1 MGKATRGFSRRVRV
15 SPFLSHPAGT
25 VGPMGDADKL
35 LSDLNDRQREAVTG
49 LTNPL
54 AILAGAG
61 SGKTR
66 VLTRRIAWLAREGV
80 IEPRHVLA
88 LTFTR
93 KAAGE
98 LSDRLGSLGVRRAVT
113 SGTFHGLALAQLRR
127 RWRDRGESV
136 PALLER
142 KSRILAPLLGGGP
155 SVGAE
160 AAEVAGEIE
169 WAKARLIV
177 PESYEA
183 AATAAGRAT
192 PRPAGEIAS
201 LYDRYETEKSRRGV
215 VDFDDLL
222 WRLADALEDDAE
234 FAAVIR
240 WRHRHLFVDEFQDVN
255 PAQFR
260 LIRLWLGD
268 RRDLC
273 VVGDDD
279 QAVYGFTGA
288 DAGYL
293 VHFARHFPGAGVVR
307 LEENYRSTP
316 QVLAA
321 AHAVLPGGSRQKKP
335 LRPTL
340 PDGPVPTVA
349 ADVSDREEAES
360 VARSLQAAHQPGAPW
375 AGRAV
380 LYRTNA
386 QSAPLEAA
394 LRAAGVPYRVRGAAR
409 FLDRPAVAAALE
421 ELRRAAGAA
430 PGLPLNAHLAGL
442 LEWAEEAGGGDQA
455 TRDRR
460 EHVDALVRLGHD
472 YIAATAFSGDTP
484 APPGDDG
491 TASGFV
497 AYLVTVLAEEDPT
510 RTDAVELLTFHK
522 AKGLEWPTVFVTG
535 LERGLVPI
543 AYAETPAAL
552 AEERRL
558 LYVALTRAER
568 GLHLSW
574 AKRRTL
580 GGREMTRQASPYLT
594 SIEAAL
600 AAFGPDGD
608 GDWQAAVAAERA
620 RLAKARAAAGRD
632 RAMVGASADPQV
644 LAVLVEWRRTLA
656 RASGVPAQ
664 VIFHDTTLAAV
675 AEAKPTDRAS
685 LMTLPGL
692 GPIKVERYG
701 DELLALVAG
710 ASA

>member
-1 MGKATRGFSRRVRV
+1 MVQ
-15 SPFLSHPAGT
+15 
-25 VGPMGDADKL
+25 GDPDRL
-35 LSDLNDRQREAVTG
+35 LSDLNDRQREAVTT
-49 LTNPL
+49 LASPL

-66 VLTRRIAWLAREGV
+66 VLTRRIAWLAAQGAV
-80 IEPRHVLA
+80 DARHVLA
-88 LTFTR
+88 VTFTR

-98 LSDRLGSLGVRRAVT
+98 LSDRLAALGIRRDVT

-127 RWRDRGESV
+127 RWRDRGEAV

-155 SVGAE
+155 SVGAA

-169 WAKARLIV
+169 WAKARLVV
-177 PESYEA
+177 PAAYEGA
-183 AATAAGRAT
+183 VAAAGRPT

-201 LYDRYETEKSRRGV
+201 LYERYETEKGRRGV

-222 WRLADALEDDAE
+222 WRLADALEGDAE

-260 LIRLWLGD
+260 LIRLWLGE

-293 VHFARHFPGAGVVR
+293 VHFARHFSGAGVVR

-316 QVLAA
+316 QVLAV
-321 AHAVLPGGSRQKKP
+321 AHSVLPGGVRRKKP

-340 PDGPVPTVA
+340 PDGPLPTVTA
-349 ADVSDREEAES
+349 HASDRDEAAA
-360 VARSLQAAHQPGAPW
+360 VARALQAAHLPGEPW
-375 AGRAV
+375 SGAAV

-394 LRAAGVPYRVRGAAR
+394 LRAAGVPFRVRGAAR

-421 ELRRAAGAA
+421 ELRRAAAAA
-430 PGLPLNAHLAGL
+430 PGLPLVAHLAGL
-442 LEWAEEAGGGDQA
+442 LEWAEEEGGTEES

-472 YIAATAFSGDTP
+472 YLAADTAYAGDTP
-484 APPGDDG
+484 G
-491 TASGFV
+491 TAATGSAAGFV
-497 AYLVTVLAEEDPT
+497 AYLVTVLADEEPT
-510 RTDAVELLTFHK
+510 GADAVELLTFHK

-568 GLHLSW
+568 QLHLSW
-574 AKRRTL
+574 AQRRTL
-580 GGREMTRQASPYLT
+580 GGREMSRQASPYLA
-594 SIEAAL
+594 SVEAAL

-620 RLAKARAAAGRD
+620 RLARARAAAGRD
-632 RAMVGASADPQV
+632 RAMVGAAADPRV
-644 LAVLVEWRRTLA
+644 LAELVAWRKTLA

-664 VIFHDTTLAAV
+664 VIFHDATLAAV
-675 AEAKPTDRAS
+675 AEARPTDRDA
-685 LMTLPGL
+685 LMAVPGL

-701 DELLALVAG
+701 EELLALVARS
-710 ASA
+710 SA

>member
-1 MGKATRGFSRRVRV
+1 MGA
-15 SPFLSHPAGT
+15 
-25 VGPMGDADKL
+25 ADKL
-35 LSDLNDRQREAVTG
+35 LADLNDRQREAVTT
-49 LTNPL
+49 LTSPL

-66 VLTRRIAWLAREGV
+66 VLTRRIAWLAAEGHAD
-80 IEPRHVLA
+80 PRHVLA
-88 LTFTR
+88 VTFTR

-98 LSDRLGSLGVRRAVT
+98 LSDRLEGLGVRRVVT
-113 SGTFHGLALAQLRR
+113 SGTFHGLALGQLRR
-127 RWRDRGESV
+127 RWRDRGEAI

-142 KSRILAPLLGGGP
+142 KVKILAPLLGAGP
-155 SVGAE
+155 AVGAE

-169 WAKARLIV
+169 WAKARLV
-177 PESYEA
+177 APDGYEA
-183 AATAAGRAT
+183 AVTAAGRAT
-192 PRPAGEIAS
+192 PRPAVEIAS
-201 LYDRYETEKSRRGV
+201 LYQRYETEKSRRGV

-222 WRLADALEDDAE
+222 WRLADALESDAE
-234 FAAVIR
+234 FAAVVR

-293 VHFARHFPGAGVVR
+293 VHFAGHFPGAGIVR

-321 AHAVLPGGSRQKKP
+321 AHSVLPGGRRKKP
-335 LRPTL
+335 IRPTL
-340 PDGPVPTVA
+340 ADGPLPTVSA
-349 ADVSDREEAES
+349 FPSDRDEAAA
-360 VARSLQAAHQPGAPW
+360 VARALQAGHQPGASW

-394 LRAAGVPYRVRGAAR
+394 LRAAGVPFRVRGAAR

-421 ELRRAAGAA
+421 ELRRAAAAA
-430 PGLPLNAHLAGL
+430 PGLPLKAHLAGL
-442 LEWAEEAGGGDQA
+442 LEWAEEAGGGEQA
-455 TRDRR
+455 TRERR

-472 YIAATAFSGDTP
+472 YLGADEDGSAA
-484 APPGDDG
+484 
-491 TASGFV
+491 GFV
-497 AYLVTVLAEEDPT
+497 TYLVTVLAEEDPT
-510 RTDAVELLTFHK
+510 GADAVELLTFHK
-522 AKGLEWPTVFVTG
+522 AKGLEWPVVFVTG

-558 LYVALTRAER
+558 LYVALTRSEHE
-568 GLHLSW
+568 LHLSW
-574 AKRRTL
+574 AQRRTL

-600 AAFGPDGD
+600 AAFGPGGD

-632 RAMVGASADPQV
+632 RAMVGAAADPRV
-644 LAVLVEWRRTLA
+644 LAELVAWRTTLA

-664 VIFHDTTLAAV
+664 VIFHDATLAAV
-675 AEAKPTDRAS
+675 AEARPTDRAG
-685 LMTLPGL
+685 LMALPGL
-692 GPIKVERYG
+692 GPLKVERYG
-701 DELLALVAG
+701 DELLALVAR

>member
-1 MGKATRGFSRRVRV
+1 
-15 SPFLSHPAGT
+15 
-25 VGPMGDADKL
+25 MGDADKL
-35 LSDLNDRQREAVTG
+35 LADLNDRQREAVT
-49 LTNPL
+49 TAASPL

-66 VLTRRIAWLAREGV
+66 VLTRRIAWQAAEGA
-80 IEPRHVLA
+80 IDPRHVLA
-88 LTFTR
+88 VTFTR

-98 LSDRLGSLGVRRAVT
+98 LSDRLGALGVRRVVT

-127 RWRDRGESV
+127 RWRDRGEPV

-142 KSRILAPLLGGGP
+142 KARILAPLLGGGP

-169 WAKARLIV
+169 WAKARLV
-177 PESYEA
+177 APQGYEA
-183 AATAAGRAT
+183 AVTAAGRAT

-215 VDFDDLL
+215 IDFDDLL
-222 WRLADALEDDAE
+222 WQLADALEQDAE
-234 FAAVIR
+234 FAAVLR

-293 VHFARHFPGAGVVR
+293 VHFARHFPGSGMVH

-321 AHAVLPGGSRQKKP
+321 AHAVLPGGVRRKKP

-340 PDGPVPTVA
+340 GDGPLPTVSA
-349 ADVSDREEAES
+349 YASDRDEAAA
-360 VARSLQAAHQPGAPW
+360 VARALQAAHQPGAPW
-375 AGRAV
+375 AGTAV

-394 LRAAGVPYRVRGAAR
+394 LRGAGVPYRVRGAAR

-421 ELRRAAGAA
+421 ELRRAATAA

-442 LEWAEEAGGGDQA
+442 LEWAEEAGGGEAA

-460 EHVDALVRLGHD
+460 DHVDALVRLGHD
-472 YIAATAFSGDTP
+472 YLAVDAASWGHPRAPGRRHRRRLRRLPGHGAGRGCCTGDTP
-484 APPGDDG
+484 EPGYG
-491 TASGFV
+491 A
-497 AYLVTVLAEEDPT
+497 
-510 RTDAVELLTFHK
+510 DAVELLTFHK
-522 AKGLEWPTVFVTG
+522 AKGLEWPVVFVTG

-543 AYAETPAAL
+543 AYAETPASL

-568 GLHLSW
+568 ELHLSW
-574 AKRRTL
+574 AQRRTL
-580 GGREMTRQASPYLT
+580 GGREMSRQASPYLT

-620 RLAKARAAAGRD
+620 RLAKARVASGRD
-632 RAMVGASADPQV
+632 RAMVGASADPRV
-644 LAVLVEWRRTLA
+644 LAELVAWRKTLA

-664 VIFHDTTLAAV
+664 VIFHDATLAAV
-675 AEAKPTDRAS
+675 AEARPTDRAE
-685 LMTLPGL
+685 LMAVPGL
-692 GPIKVERYG
+692 GPLKVERYG
-701 DELLALVAG
+701 DELLALVAHT
-710 ASA
+710 SA

>member
-1 MGKATRGFSRRVRV
+1 
-15 SPFLSHPAGT
+15 
-25 VGPMGDADKL
+25 MGDADKL
-35 LSDLNDRQREAVTG
+35 LSDLNDRQREAVT
-49 LTNPL
+49 TVANPL

-66 VLTRRIAWLAREGV
+66 VLTRRIAWLAAEGV
-80 IEPRHVLA
+80 VDPRHVLA
-88 LTFTR
+88 VTFTR

-98 LSDRLGSLGVRRAVT
+98 LSDRLERLGVRRVVT

-127 RWRDRGESV
+127 RWRDRGEAV

-169 WAKARLIV
+169 WAKARLVV
-177 PESYEA
+177 PEGYEA
-183 AATAAGRAT
+183 AVTGAGRTT
-192 PRPAGEIAS
+192 PRLAGEIAS
-201 LYDRYETEKSRRGV
+201 LYDRYETEKARRGV

-222 WRLADALEDDAE
+222 WRLADALESDAE

-240 WRHRHLFVDEFQDVN
+240 WRHRHFFVDEFQDVN

-321 AHAVLPGGSRQKKP
+321 GHAVLPGGARRKKP

-349 ADVSDREEAES
+349 AYASDRGEAES
-360 VARSLQAAHQPGAPW
+360 VARALQAGHQPGTPW
-375 AGRAV
+375 AGTAV

-394 LRAAGVPYRVRGAAR
+394 LRAARIPYRVRGAAR
-409 FLDRPAVAAALE
+409 FLDRPAVATALD
-421 ELRRAAGAA
+421 ELRRSAAAA
-430 PGLPLNAHLAGL
+430 PGLPLTAQLAGL
-442 LEWAEEAGGGDQA
+442 LEWAEEAGGGEEA

-460 EHVDALVRLGHD
+460 EHVDALVRLGHEYLAAED
-472 YIAATAFSGDTP
+472 TAFPGDTPEPPRHAATA
-484 APPGDDG
+484 A
-491 TASGFV
+491 GFIT
-497 AYLVTVLAEEDPT
+497 YLLTVLAEEDPT
-510 RTDAVELLTFHK
+510 GADAVELLTFHK
-522 AKGLEWPTVFVTG
+522 AKGLEWPAVFVTG

-558 LYVALTRAER
+558 LYVALTRAEQE
-568 GLHLSW
+568 LHLSW
-574 AKRRTL
+574 AQRRTL
-580 GGREMTRQASPYLT
+580 GGREMTRQASPYLA

-608 GDWQAAVAAERA
+608 GDWQGAVAAERA
-620 RLAKARAAAGRD
+620 RLAKARAAACRD
-632 RAMVGASADPQV
+632 RAMVGASADPRV
-644 LAVLVEWRRTLA
+644 LAELVAWRKTLA

-664 VIFHDTTLAAV
+664 VIFHDATLAAV
-675 AEAKPTDRAS
+675 AEARPADRDA
-685 LMTLPGL
+685 LLAVPGL
-692 GPIKVERYG
+692 GPIKIERYG
-701 DELLALVAG
+701 DELLALVARS
-710 ASA
+710 SA

>member
-1 MGKATRGFSRRVRV
+1 MAR
-15 SPFLSHPAGT
+15 
-25 VGPMGDADKL
+25 ADVDTL
-35 LSDLNDRQREAVTG
+35 LSDLNDRQREAVTT
-49 LTNPL
+49 LASPL

-61 SGKTR
+61 TGKTR
-66 VLTRRIAWLAREGV
+66 VLTRRIAWLAADGS
-80 IEPRHVLA
+80 IDPRHVIA
-88 LTFTR
+88 VTFTR

-98 LSDRLGSLGVRRAVT
+98 LADRLEGLGVRRAVT

-142 KSRILAPLLGGGP
+142 KSKILAPLLGGGP

-169 WAKARLIV
+169 WAKARLV
-177 PESYEA
+177 EPEGYEA
-183 AATAAGRAT
+183 AVTAAGRAT
-192 PRPAGEIAS
+192 PRPAAEIAS

-215 VDFDDLL
+215 IDFDDLL
-222 WRLADALEDDAE
+222 WRLADTLETDTE
-234 FAAVIR
+234 FAAVLR

-293 VHFARHFPGAGVVR
+293 VHFVRHFPGAGIVR

-321 AHAVLPGGSRQKKP
+321 AHAVLPGGARRKKP
-335 LRPTL
+335 LRSTLADGPLPTL
-340 PDGPVPTVA
+340 SA
-349 ADVSDREEAES
+349 CASDREEAAA
-360 VARSLQAAHQPGAPW
+360 VARGLQSTHQPGAPW
-375 AGRAV
+375 SGAAV

-394 LRAAGVPYRVRGAAR
+394 LRAAGIPFRVRGAAR

-421 ELRRAAGAA
+421 ELRRAAAAA
-430 PGLPLNAHLAGL
+430 PGLPLKAQLANL
-442 LEWAEEAGGGDQA
+442 LEWAEEAGGGEEA
-455 TRDRR
+455 KRDRR

-472 YIAATAFSGDTP
+472 YLTSEDDAAGGTAAGFVTYLLTALADDAVRSGDTP
-484 APPGDDG
+484 EPPGT
-491 TASGFV
+491 TA
-497 AYLVTVLAEEDPT
+497 
-510 RTDAVELLTFHK
+510 DAVDLLTFHK
-522 AKGLEWPTVFVTG
+522 AKGLEWPVVFVTG

-558 LYVALTRAER
+558 LYVALTRAGRE
-568 GLHLSW
+568 LHLSW
-574 AKRRTL
+574 AQRRTL
-580 GGREMTRQASPYLT
+580 GGREMARQASPYLT

-620 RLAKARAAAGRD
+620 RLARARAAAGRD
-632 RAMVGASADPQV
+632 RAMVGASADPRV
-644 LAVLVEWRRTLA
+644 LAELVAWRKTLA

-664 VIFHDTTLAAV
+664 VIFHDATLAAV
-675 AEAKPTDRAS
+675 AEARPTDRAA
-685 LMTLPGL
+685 LMAVPGL
-692 GPIKVERYG
+692 GPLKVERYG
-701 DELLALVAG
+701 DELLALVAR

>member
-1 MGKATRGFSRRVRV
+1 MAKATRGFLACGGIHVTVTPRRYRR
-15 SPFLSHPAGT
+15 
-25 VGPMGDADKL
+25 PMGDADRL
-35 LSDLNDRQREAVTG
+35 LSDLNERQREAVTAV
-49 LTNPL
+49 TTPL

-66 VLTRRIAWLAREGV
+66 VLTRRIAWLAAEGS

-88 LTFTR
+88 VTFTR

-98 LSDRLGSLGVRRAVT
+98 LSDRLGSLGVRRAAT

-127 RWRDRGESV
+127 RWLDRGESV

-142 KSRILAPLLGGGP
+142 KARILAPLLGGGP

-169 WAKARLIV
+169 WAKARLV
-177 PESYEA
+177 APSDYEEA
-183 AATAAGRAT
+183 VTAAGRAT

-201 LYDRYETEKSRRGV
+201 LYGQYETEKTRRGV

-222 WRLADALEDDAE
+222 WRLADALESDAE

-268 RRDLC
+268 RRDLV

-321 AHAVLPGGSRQKKP
+321 AHAVLPGGSRRKKP

-340 PDGPVPTVA
+340 PDGPLPTVA
-349 ADVSDREEAES
+349 AYASDRDEAES
-360 VARSLQAAHQPGAPW
+360 VARALQAAHQPGAPW
-375 AGRAV
+375 AGTAV

-394 LRAAGVPYRVRGAAR
+394 LRSAGVPYRVRGAAR
-409 FLDRPAVAAALE
+409 FLDRPAVAAALDE
-421 ELRRAAGAA
+421 IRRAAGAA
-430 PGLPLNAHLAGL
+430 PGLPLTAHLAGL

-455 TRDRR
+455 GEVHLPPSGHAARDRR

-472 YIAATAFSGDTP
+472 YIAAEEG
-484 APPGDDG
+484 DG

-497 AYLVTVLAEEDPT
+497 AYLVTALAEEDPT

-522 AKGLEWPTVFVTG
+522 AKGLEWPAVFVTG

-558 LYVALTRAER
+558 LYVALTRAEQK
-568 GLHLSW
+568 LHLSW
-574 AKRRTL
+574 AQRRTL
-580 GGREMTRQASPYLT
+580 GGREMSRQASPYLV
-594 SIEAAL
+594 SIEAAR

-620 RLAKARAAAGRD
+620 RLARARAAAGRD
-632 RAMVGASADPQV
+632 RAMVGAAADPRV
-644 LAVLVEWRRTLA
+644 LAELVAWRKTLA

-675 AEAKPTDRAS
+675 AEARPTDRAA
-685 LMTLPGL
+685 LMALPGL

-701 DELLALVAG
+701 DELLALVARS
-710 ASA
+710 SA

>member
-1 MGKATRGFSRRVRV
+1 MAPGA
-15 SPFLSHPAGT
+15 
-25 VGPMGDADKL
+25 ADQL
-35 LSDLNDRQREAVTG
+35 LADLNERQREAVT
-49 LTNPL
+49 TPAAPL

-66 VLTRRIAWLAREGV
+66 VLTRRIAWQAAQGA
-80 IEPRHVLA
+80 IDPRHVMA
-88 LTFTR
+88 VTFTR

-98 LSDRLGSLGVRRAVT
+98 LSDRLGALGVRRAVT

-127 RWRDRGESV
+127 RWRDRGEAV

-169 WAKARLIV
+169 WAKARLIA
-177 PESYEA
+177 PCGYEA
-183 AATAAGRAT
+183 AVAAAGRAT

-201 LYDRYETEKSRRGV
+201 LYDRYEVEKARRGV

-222 WRLADALEDDAE
+222 WRLADTLDSDTE

-240 WRHRHLFVDEFQDVN
+240 WRYRHLFVDEFQDVN

-260 LIRLWLGD
+260 LIRLWLGE

-293 VHFARHFPGAGVVR
+293 VHFARHFPGAAVVR

-316 QVLAA
+316 QILAV
-321 AHAVLPGGSRQKKP
+321 AHAVLPGGPRRKKP

-340 PDGPVPTVA
+340 ADGPLPTITA
-349 ADVSDREEAES
+349 HPSDRDEAAA
-360 VARSLQAAHQPGAPW
+360 VARALQAAHLPGLPW
-375 AGRAV
+375 AGVAV

-394 LRAAGVPYRVRGAAR
+394 LRSAGVPYRVRGAAR
-409 FLDRPAVAAALE
+409 FLDRPAVVAALD
-421 ELRRAAGAA
+421 ELRRAAAAA
-430 PGLPLNAHLAGL
+430 PGLPLVAHLAGL
-442 LEWAEEAGGGDQA
+442 LEWAEELGGTDGARQ
-455 TRDRR
+455 DRR
-460 EHVDALVRLGHD
+460 EHVDALVRLGHE
-472 YIAATAFSGDTP
+472 YLAATD
-484 APPGDDG
+484 DDG
-491 TASGFV
+491 PAASQAAGSTAGFL
-497 AYLVTVLAEEDPT
+497 AYLVTVLAGEADATGGGSGPPGAAA
-510 RTDAVELLTFHK
+510 DAVELLTFHR
-522 AKGLEWPTVFVTG
+522 AKGLEWPVVYVTG

-568 GLHLSW
+568 ELHLSW
-574 AKRRTL
+574 AERRTL
-580 GGREMTRQASPYLT
+580 GGREMSRQASPYLA
-594 SIEAAL
+594 SIEAVL
-600 AAFGPDGD
+600 AAFAPGGN
-608 GDWQAAVAAERA
+608 GDWQAAIAAERA
-620 RLAKARAAAGRD
+620 RLASVRASAGRH
-632 RAMVGASADPQV
+632 RPMVGASADPRV
-644 LAVLVEWRRTLA
+644 LAELVAWRKMLA

-664 VIFHDTTLAAV
+664 VIFHDATLAAV
-675 AEAKPTDRAS
+675 AEARPAS
-685 LMTLPGL
+685 RDALMALPGL
-692 GPIKVERYG
+692 GPLKVERYG
-701 DELLALVAG
+701 DELLALVARV
-710 ASA
+710 SA

>member
-1 MGKATRGFSRRVRV
+1 
-15 SPFLSHPAGT
+15 
-25 VGPMGDADKL
+25 MGDADKL
-35 LSDLNDRQREAVTG
+35 LSDLNDRQREAVTT
-49 LTNPL
+49 LTTPL
-54 AILAGAG
+54 SILAGAG

-66 VLTRRIAWLAREGV
+66 VLTRRIAWLARQGV

-88 LTFTR
+88 VTFTR

-98 LSDRLGSLGVRRAVT
+98 LSDRLERLGVRRAVT

-127 RWRDRGESV
+127 RWRDRGETV

-142 KSRILAPLLGGGP
+142 KSKILAPLLGGGS

-169 WAKARLIV
+169 WAKARLV
-177 PESYEA
+177 APCGYEA
-183 AATAAGRAT
+183 AVTAAGRAT

-222 WRLADALEDDAE
+222 WRLADALESDAE

-240 WRHRHLFVDEFQDVN
+240 WRHRHFFVDEFQDVN

-321 AHAVLPGGSRQKKP
+321 AHAVLPGGSRRKKP

-340 PDGPVPTVA
+340 ADGPLPTVA
-349 ADVSDREEAES
+349 AYASDRDEAES
-360 VARSLQAAHQPGAPW
+360 VARAIQAAHQPGAPW
-375 AGRAV
+375 AGTTV

-394 LRAAGVPYRVRGAAR
+394 LRAARIPYRVRGAAR
-409 FLDRPAVAAALE
+409 FLDRPAVAAALN
-421 ELRRAAGAA
+421 ELRRAAAAA
-430 PGLPLNAHLAGL
+430 PGLPLKAHLAGL
-442 LEWAEEAGGGDQA
+442 LEWAEEAGGGEEA

-460 EHVDALVRLGHD
+460 EHVDALVRLGHEYVTVD
-472 YIAATAFSGDTP
+472 DGEATA
-484 APPGDDG
+484 A
-491 TASGFV
+491 GFIT
-497 AYLVTVLAEEDPT
+497 YLLTVLAEEDPT
-510 RTDAVELLTFHK
+510 GADAVDLLTFHK

-568 GLHLSW
+568 ELHLSW
-574 AKRRTL
+574 AQRRTL
-580 GGREMTRQASPYLT
+580 GGREMTRQASAYLT

-620 RLAKARAAAGRD
+620 RLAKARAAAGRG
-632 RAMVGASADPQV
+632 RAMVGASADPRV
-644 LAVLVEWRRTLA
+644 LAELVAWRKTLA

-664 VIFHDTTLAAV
+664 VIFHDATLAAV
-675 AEAKPTDRAS
+675 AEAKPTDRAA
-685 LMTLPGL
+685 LMALPGL
-692 GPIKVERYG
+692 GPLKVERYG
-701 DELLALVAG
+701 DELLALVARS
-710 ASA
+710 SA

>member
-1 MGKATRGFSRRVRV
+1 
-15 SPFLSHPAGT
+15 
-25 VGPMGDADKL
+25 MGDADRFL
-35 LSDLNDRQREAVTG
+35 ADLNDLQREAVT
-49 LTNPL
+49 TPASPL

-66 VLTRRIAWLAREGV
+66 VLTRRIAWQAAQGA
-80 IEPRHVLA
+80 IDPRHVLA
-88 LTFTR
+88 VTFTR

-98 LSDRLGSLGVRRAVT
+98 LSDRLGGLGVRRVVT

-127 RWRDRGESV
+127 RWRDRGEPI

-142 KSRILAPLLGGGP
+142 KAKILAPLLGGGP

-169 WAKARLIV
+169 WAKARLV
-177 PESYEA
+177 APEGFEA
-183 AATAAGRAT
+183 AVTAAGRVT

-215 VDFDDLL
+215 IDFDDLL
-222 WRLADALEDDAE
+222 WRLADALDHDAE
-234 FAAVIR
+234 FAAVLR

-316 QVLAA
+316 QVLAV
-321 AHAVLPGGSRQKKP
+321 AHAVLPGGARRKKP

-340 PDGPVPTVA
+340 ADGPVPTVSA
-349 ADVSDREEAES
+349 YASDRDEATALS
-360 VARSLQAAHQPGAPW
+360 RQLQAAHQPGAPW
-375 AGRAV
+375 AGTAV

-421 ELRRAAGAA
+421 ELRRAAAAA
-430 PGLPLNAHLAGL
+430 PGLPLKAHLAGL
-442 LEWAEEAGGGDQA
+442 LEWAEEVGGGEAA
-455 TRDRR
+455 TRERR

-472 YIAATAFSGDTP
+472 YLVAEEEG
-484 APPGDDG
+484 G
-491 TASGFV
+491 TAAGFV
-497 AYLVTVLAEEDPT
+497 AHLVTVLAQEDPT
-510 RTDAVELLTFHK
+510 SADAVELLTFHK
-522 AKGLEWPTVFVTG
+522 AKGLEWPVVFVTG

-568 GLHLSW
+568 ELHLSW
-574 AKRRTL
+574 AQRRTL

-608 GDWQAAVAAERA
+608 GDWQSAVAAERA
-620 RLAKARAAAGRD
+620 RLAKARVAAGRD
-632 RAMVGASADPQV
+632 RAMVGAEADPHV
-644 LAVLVEWRRTLA
+644 LAELVAWRKTLA

-675 AEAKPTDRAS
+675 AEARPTDRAG
-685 LMTLPGL
+685 LMAVPGL
-692 GPIKVERYG
+692 GPLKVERYG
-701 DELLALVAG
+701 DELLALVARS
-710 ASA
+710 SA

>member
-1 MGKATRGFSRRVRV
+1 
-15 SPFLSHPAGT
+15 
-25 VGPMGDADKL
+25 MGDADQL
-35 LSDLNDRQREAVTG
+35 LSDLNDRQREAVT
-49 LTNPL
+49 TTASPL

-66 VLTRRIAWLAREGV
+66 VLTRRIAWLAAEGALD
-80 IEPRHVLA
+80 PRHVLA
-88 LTFTR
+88 VTFTR

-98 LSDRLGSLGVRRAVT
+98 LSGRLDTLGVRRIVT

-127 RWRDRGESV
+127 RWRDRGEAV

-142 KSRILAPLLGGGP
+142 KARILAPLLGGGP

-169 WAKARLIV
+169 WAKANLIV
-177 PESYEA
+177 PDGYEEA
-183 AATAAGRAT
+183 VAAAGRAT
-192 PRPAGEIAS
+192 PRPAGEIGS
-201 LYDRYETEKSRRGV
+201 LYGRYETEKTRRGV
-215 VDFDDLL
+215 IDFDDLL
-222 WRLADALEDDAE
+222 WRLGDALEGDPE
-234 FAAVIR
+234 FGAVIR

-260 LIRLWLGD
+260 LIRLWLGE

-321 AHAVLPGGSRQKKP
+321 AHAVLPGGARRKKP

-340 PDGPVPTVA
+340 ADGPLPTVTA
-349 ADVSDREEAES
+349 HASDRDEAAA
-360 VARSLQAAHQPGAPW
+360 VARALQAAHQPGARW
-375 AGRAV
+375 AGTAV

-421 ELRRAAGAA
+421 ELRRAAAA
-430 PGLPLNAHLAGL
+430 GPGLPLVAHLAGL
-442 LEWAEEAGGGDQA
+442 LEWAEEGGGGEEA
-455 TRDRR
+455 VRDRR

-472 YIAATAFSGDTP
+472 YLAADTAYSGDTP
-484 APPGDDG
+484 APPGTG
-491 TASGFV
+491 SAAGFV
-497 AYLVTVLAEEDPT
+497 AYLVTVLAETVYSGDTPEPPGT
-510 RTDAVELLTFHK
+510 TAADAVELLTFHK
-522 AKGLEWPTVFVTG
+522 AKGLEWPVVFVTG

-568 GLHLSW
+568 ELHLSW
-574 AKRRTL
+574 AQRRTL
-580 GGREMTRQASPYLT
+580 GGREMSRQASPYLV

-600 AAFGPDGD
+600 AAFGPGGD

-620 RLAKARAAAGRD
+620 RLARARAAAGRP

-644 LAVLVEWRRTLA
+644 LAELVAWRKTLA

-664 VIFHDTTLAAV
+664 VIFHDATLAAV
-675 AEAKPTDRAS
+675 AEARPSDRAA
-685 LMTLPGL
+685 LMAVPGL
-692 GPIKVERYG
+692 GPLKVDRYG
-701 DELLALVAG
+701 DELLALVARC
-710 ASA
+710 SA

>member
-1 MGKATRGFSRRVRV
+1 MGA
-15 SPFLSHPAGT
+15 
-25 VGPMGDADKL
+25 ADKL
-35 LSDLNDRQREAVTG
+35 LSDLNDRQREAVTT
-49 LTNPL
+49 LVSPL

-66 VLTRRIAWLAREGV
+66 VLTRRIAWLSAQGT
-80 IEPRHVLA
+80 IDPRHVLA
-88 LTFTR
+88 VTFTR

-98 LSDRLGSLGVRRAVT
+98 LADRLGALGVRRVVT

-127 RWRDRGESV
+127 RWRDRGEAV

-169 WAKARLIV
+169 WAKARLV
-177 PESYEA
+177 APESYEA
-183 AATAAGRAT
+183 AVAAAGRPT
-192 PRPAGEIAS
+192 PRPAPEIAS

-215 VDFDDLL
+215 IDFDDLL
-222 WRLADALEDDAE
+222 WRLADALETDAE
-234 FAAVIR
+234 FAAVMR

-260 LIRLWLGD
+260 VIRLWLGD

-293 VHFARHFPGAGVVR
+293 VHFTRHFPGAGVVR

-321 AHAVLPGGSRQKKP
+321 AHAVLPGGRRKKP

-340 PDGPVPTVA
+340 ADGPIPIVSAFP
-349 ADVSDREEAES
+349 SDRDEAS
-360 VARSLQAAHQPGAPW
+360 AVARALQAAHQPGAPW
-375 AGRAV
+375 SGRAV

-394 LRAAGVPYRVRGAAR
+394 LRVAGIPFRVRGAAR
-409 FLDRPAVAAALE
+409 FLERPAVAAALE
-421 ELRRAAGAA
+421 ELRRAAKAA
-430 PGLPLNAHLAGL
+430 PGLPLKAHLAGL
-442 LEWAEEAGGGDQA
+442 VEWAEDGGGGETA
-455 TRDRR
+455 IRERR

-472 YIAATAFSGDTP
+472 YLA
-484 APPGDDG
+484 GDDDLVN
-491 TASGFV
+491 AAGFV
-497 AYLVTVLAEEDPT
+497 TYLVTVLADEDPT
-510 RTDAVELLTFHK
+510 GSDAVELLTFHK
-522 AKGLEWPTVFVTG
+522 AKGLEWPVVYVTG

-558 LYVALTRAER
+558 LYVALTRAEHE
-568 GLHLSW
+568 LHLSW
-574 AKRRTL
+574 AQRRTL

-600 AAFGPDGD
+600 AAFGPGGD
-608 GDWQAAVAAERA
+608 GNWQAAVAAERA

-632 RAMVGASADPQV
+632 RAMVGASADPRV
-644 LAVLVEWRRTLA
+644 LAELVAWRKTLA

-664 VIFHDTTLAAV
+664 VIFHDATLAAV
-675 AEAKPTDRAS
+675 AEARPVDRAA
-685 LMTLPGL
+685 LLALPGF
-692 GPIKVERYG
+692 GPLKVERYG
-701 DELLALVAG
+701 DELLALVARS
-710 ASA
+710 SA

>member
-1 MGKATRGFSRRVRV
+1 
-15 SPFLSHPAGT
+15 
-25 VGPMGDADKL
+25 MGDADKL
-35 LSDLNDRQREAVTG
+35 LSDLNDRQREAVTT
-49 LTNPL
+49 LTSPL

-66 VLTRRIAWLAREGV
+66 VLTRRIAWLAAQGA
-80 IEPRHVLA
+80 IDPRHVLA
-88 LTFTR
+88 VTFTR

-98 LSDRLGSLGVRRAVT
+98 LSDRLDGLGVRRVLT
-113 SGTFHGLALAQLRR
+113 TGTFHGLALAQLRR
-127 RWRDRGESV
+127 RWRERGESV

-169 WAKARLIV
+169 WAKARLVV
-177 PESYEA
+177 PEGYEA
-183 AATAAGRAT
+183 AITAAGRAT
-192 PRPAGEIAS
+192 PRPAAEIAS
-201 LYDRYETEKSRRGV
+201 LYDRYETEKARRGV

-222 WRLADALEDDAE
+222 WRLADALETDAE

-240 WRHRHLFVDEFQDVN
+240 WRHRHFFVDEFQDVN

-268 RRDLC
+268 RRELC

-293 VHFARHFPGAGVVR
+293 VHFARHFPAAGVVR

-321 AHAVLPGGSRQKKP
+321 AHAVLPGGARRKKP

-340 PDGPVPTVA
+340 PDGPIPTITA
-349 ADVSDREEAES
+349 YASDRGEAES
-360 VARSLQAAHQPGAPW
+360 VARALQAGHQPGAPW
-375 AGRAV
+375 AGSAV

-394 LRAAGVPYRVRGAAR
+394 LRAARIPYRVRGAAR

-421 ELRRAAGAA
+421 ELRRAAAAA

-442 LEWAEEAGGGDQA
+442 LEWAEEAGGGEEA

-460 EHVDALVRLGHD
+460 EHVDALVRLGRD
-472 YIAATAFSGDTP
+472 YLAATDISGDTP
-484 APPGDDG
+484 GPPGVSS
-491 TASGFV
+491 AAGFI
-497 AYLVTVLAEEDPT
+497 AYLLTVLAEDDPM
-510 RTDAVELLTFHK
+510 RADAVELLTFHK
-522 AKGLEWPTVFVTG
+522 AKGLEWPVVFVTG
-535 LERGLVPI
+535 VERGLVPI

-568 GLHLSW
+568 ELHLSW
-574 AKRRTL
+574 SQRRTL
-580 GGREMTRQASPYLT
+580 GGREMTRQASPYLA

-600 AAFGPDGD
+600 AAFGPGGD
-608 GDWQAAVAAERA
+608 GDWQAAVTAERA
-620 RLAKARAAAGRD
+620 RLARARAAAGRD
-632 RAMVGASADPQV
+632 RAMVGAAADPKV
-644 LAVLVEWRRTLA
+644 LAELVAWRKTLA

-664 VIFHDTTLAAV
+664 VIFHDATLAAV
-675 AEAKPTDRAS
+675 AEAKPVDRAA
-685 LMTLPGL
+685 LMALPGL
-692 GPIKVERYG
+692 GPLKVERYG
-701 DELLALVAG
+701 EELLAVVAR

>member
-1 MGKATRGFSRRVRV
+1 MA
-15 SPFLSHPAGT
+15 
-25 VGPMGDADKL
+25 DADKL
-35 LSDLNDRQREAVTG
+35 LLDLNDRQREAVT
-49 LTNPL
+49 TPASPL

-66 VLTRRIAWLAREGV
+66 VLTRRIAWQAAEGA
-80 IEPRHVLA
+80 IDPRHVLA
-88 LTFTR
+88 VTFTR

-98 LSDRLGSLGVRRAVT
+98 LSDRLERLGVRRVVT

-127 RWRDRGESV
+127 RWRDRGEAV

-169 WAKARLIV
+169 WAKARLV
-177 PESYEA
+177 APAGYEA
-183 AATAAGRAT
+183 AVTAAGRAT

-215 VDFDDLL
+215 IDFDDLL
-222 WRLADALEDDAE
+222 WRLADALETDAE
-234 FAAVIR
+234 FAAVLR

-293 VHFARHFPGAGVVR
+293 VHFARHFSGAGVVR

-321 AHAVLPGGSRQKKP
+321 AHAVLPGGRRKKP

-340 PDGPVPTVA
+340 ADGPLPTVSA
-349 ADVSDREEAES
+349 YTSDRDEAAT
-360 VARSLQAAHQPGAPW
+360 VARALQAAHQPGAPW
-375 AGRAV
+375 SGNAV

-386 QSAPLEAA
+386 QSGPLEAA
-394 LRAAGVPYRVRGAAR
+394 LGAAGIPYRVRGAAR

-421 ELRRAAGAA
+421 ELRRAATTA
-430 PGLPLNAHLAGL
+430 PGLPLKAHLAGL
-442 LEWAEEAGGGDQA
+442 LEWAEEAGGGEQA
-455 TRDRR
+455 TRERR

-472 YIAATAFSGDTP
+472 YLAVDTAFSGDTP
-484 APPGDDG
+484 EPPGG
-491 TASGFV
+491 LTAAGFV
-497 AYLVTVLAEEDPT
+497 TYLVTVLAEEDPT
-510 RTDAVELLTFHK
+510 GSDAVELLTFHK
-522 AKGLEWPTVFVTG
+522 AKGLEWPVVFVTG

-568 GLHLSW
+568 ELHLSW
-574 AKRRTL
+574 AQRRTL

-600 AAFGPDGD
+600 AAFGPGGD
-608 GDWQAAVAAERA
+608 GDWQAAVAAVRA
-620 RLAKARAAAGRD
+620 RLARARAAAGRD
-632 RAMVGASADPQV
+632 RAMVGASADPEV
-644 LAVLVEWRRTLA
+644 LAELVAWRKTLA

-664 VIFHDTTLAAV
+664 VIFHDATLAAV
-675 AEAKPTDRAS
+675 AEARPADRAA
-685 LMTLPGL
+685 LMAVPGL
-692 GPIKVERYG
+692 GPLKVERYG
-701 DELLALVAG
+701 DELLALVARS
-710 ASA
+710 SA

>member
-1 MGKATRGFSRRVRV
+1 
-15 SPFLSHPAGT
+15 
-25 VGPMGDADKL
+25 MGDAGKL
-35 LSDLNDRQREAVTG
+35 VSDLNDRQREAVTS

-88 LTFTR
+88 VTFTR

-98 LSDRLGSLGVRRAVT
+98 LADRLEGLGVRRAVT

-127 RWRDRGESV
+127 RWRDRDEAV

-155 SVGAE
+155 SVGTE

-177 PESYEA
+177 PEGYEA
-183 AATAAGRAT
+183 AVTAAGRAT
-192 PRPAGEIAS
+192 PRPAGEVAS
-201 LYDRYETEKSRRGV
+201 LYDRYETEKARRGV

-222 WRLADALEDDAE
+222 WRLGDALESDAE

-321 AHAVLPGGSRQKKP
+321 AHAVLPGGRRKKP

-340 PDGPVPTVA
+340 ADGPLPTVVA
-349 ADVSDREEAES
+349 YGSDRDEAEA
-360 VARSLQAAHQPGAPW
+360 VARALQAAHQPGAPW
-375 AGRAV
+375 AGTAV

-394 LRAAGVPYRVRGAAR
+394 LRAARIPYRVRGAAR
-409 FLDRPAVAAALE
+409 FLDRPAVAAALA
-421 ELRRAAGAA
+421 ELRRAASAA
-430 PGLPLNAHLAGL
+430 PGLPLKAHLAGL
-442 LEWAEEAGGGDQA
+442 LEWAEEAGGGEDA

-460 EHVDALVRLGHD
+460 EHVDALVRLGHEYLVAD
-472 YIAATAFSGDTP
+472 ETVGPGATPDPPGATA
-484 APPGDDG
+484 PGFI
-491 TASGFV
+491 T
-497 AYLVTVLAEEDPT
+497 YLLTVLAEDDPT
-510 RTDAVELLTFHK
+510 RADAVELLTFHK

-558 LYVALTRAER
+558 LYVALTRAEQV
-568 GLHLSW
+568 LHLSW
-574 AKRRTL
+574 ARRRTL
-580 GGREMTRQASPYLT
+580 GGREMTRQASPYLA

-632 RAMVGASADPQV
+632 RAMVGASADPAV
-644 LAVLVEWRRTLA
+644 LAELVAWRKTLA

-664 VIFHDTTLAAV
+664 VIFHDATLAAV
-675 AEAKPTDRAS
+675 AEAKPSDRAA
-685 LMTLPGL
+685 LMALPGL
-692 GPIKVERYG
+692 GPLKVERYG
-701 DELLALVAG
+701 DELLALVARS
-710 ASA
+710 SA

>member
-1 MGKATRGFSRRVRV
+1 
-15 SPFLSHPAGT
+15 
-25 VGPMGDADKL
+25 MGDADKL
-35 LSDLNDRQREAVTG
+35 LSDLNDRQREAVTT
-49 LTNPL
+49 LAAPL

-66 VLTRRIAWLAREGV
+66 VLTRRIAWQAEQGIV
-80 IEPRHVLA
+80 DPRHVLA
-88 LTFTR
+88 VTFTR

-98 LSDRLGSLGVRRAVT
+98 LSDRLERLGVRRAVT

-127 RWRDRGESV
+127 RWRDRGETV

-155 SVGAE
+155 SVGAD

-177 PESYEA
+177 PDGYEA
-183 AATAAGRAT
+183 AVAAAGRAT

-201 LYDRYETEKSRRGV
+201 LYGRYETEKGRRGV

-222 WRLADALEDDAE
+222 WRLADALESDPE

-293 VHFARHFPGAGVVR
+293 VHFGRHFPGADLVR

-321 AHAVLPGGSRQKKP
+321 AHAVLPGGARRKKP

-340 PDGPVPTVA
+340 ADGPLPTVTA
-349 ADVSDREEAES
+349 YPSDRDEAAA
-360 VARSLQAAHQPGAPW
+360 VARALQAAHQPGAPW
-375 AGRAV
+375 SGTAV

-409 FLDRPAVAAALE
+409 FLDRPAVAAALD
-421 ELRRAAGAA
+421 ELRRAAAAA
-430 PGLPLNAHLAGL
+430 PGLPLVAHLAGL
-442 LEWAEEAGGGDQA
+442 VEWAEEETAGGETA
-455 TRDRR
+455 RRDRR
-460 EHVDALVRLGHD
+460 EHVDVLVRLGHD
-472 YIAATAFSGDTP
+472 YLAADTGFSGDTP
-484 APPGDDG
+484 EPRGVATPG
-491 TASGFV
+491 GFV
-497 AYLVTVLAEEDPT
+497 AYLVTVLAEDAVHSGDTPEPPGLT
-510 RTDAVELLTFHK
+510 AAGAVELLTFHK
-522 AKGLEWPTVFVTG
+522 AKGLEWPVVHVTG

-568 GLHLSW
+568 QLHLSW
-574 AKRRTL
+574 AQRRTL
-580 GGREMTRQASPYLT
+580 GGREMGRQASPYLA

-600 AAFGPDGD
+600 AAFGPEGD

-620 RLAKARAAAGRD
+620 RLARARAAAGRGK
-632 RAMVGASADPQV
+632 ATVGAAADPRV
-644 LAVLVEWRRTLA
+644 LAELVAWRKALA

-664 VIFHDTTLAAV
+664 VIFHDATLAAV
-675 AEAKPTDRAS
+675 AEARPTDRAA
-685 LMTLPGL
+685 LMALPGL
-692 GPIKVERYG
+692 GPLKVDRYG
-701 DELLALVAG
+701 DDLLALVARS
-710 ASA
+710 SA

>member
-1 MGKATRGFSRRVRV
+1 MAQ
-15 SPFLSHPAGT
+15 
-25 VGPMGDADKL
+25 GDANQL
-35 LSDLNDRQREAVTG
+35 LADLNEHQREAVTT
-49 LTNPL
+49 LAAPL

-66 VLTRRIAWLAREGV
+66 VLTRRIAWQSAEGA
-80 IEPRHVLA
+80 IDPRHVLA

-98 LSDRLGSLGVRRAVT
+98 LSDRLGQLGVRRVVT

-127 RWRDRGESV
+127 RWRDRGEAV

-177 PESYEA
+177 PEGYEA
-183 AATAAGRAT
+183 AVVAAGRAT
-192 PRPAGEIAS
+192 PRPAAEIAS
-201 LYDRYETEKSRRGV
+201 LYERYEVEKGRRGV

-222 WRLADALEDDAE
+222 WRLSDALENDAE

-240 WRHRHLFVDEFQDVN
+240 WRYRHLFVDEFQDVN

-293 VHFARHFPGAGVVR
+293 VHFARHFPGAGMVR

-316 QVLAA
+316 QILAV
-321 AHAVLPGGSRQKKP
+321 AHAVLPGGPRRKKP
-335 LRPTL
+335 LRATL
-340 PDGPVPTVA
+340 GDGPVPQITGYS
-349 ADVSDREEAES
+349 SDRDEATA
-360 VARSLQAAHQPGAPW
+360 VARALQAAHLPGTPW
-375 AGRAV
+375 AGTAV

-394 LRAAGVPYRVRGAAR
+394 LRAASVPYRVRGAAR
-409 FLDRPAVAAALE
+409 FLDRPAVVGALE
-421 ELRRAAGAA
+421 ELRRAAAAA
-430 PGLPLNAHLAGL
+430 PGLPLMAHLAGL
-442 LEWAEEAGGGDQA
+442 LEWAEETGGAEEARQ
-455 TRDRR
+455 DRR
-460 EHVDALVRLGHD
+460 DHVDALVRLGHD
-472 YIAATAFSGDTP
+472 YLAVDEAGRADSST
-484 APPGDDG
+484 G
-491 TASGFV
+491 TASGFT
-497 AYLVTVLAEEDPT
+497 AYLITVLADDDPT
-510 RTDAVELLTFHK
+510 RADAVELLTFHK
-522 AKGLEWPTVFVTG
+522 AKGLEWPVVYVTG

-558 LYVALTRAER
+558 LYVALTRAE
-568 GLHLSW
+568 GELHLSW
-574 AKRRTL
+574 AQRRTL
-580 GGREMTRQASPYLT
+580 GGREMARQASPYLA
-594 SIEAAL
+594 SIEAVL
-600 AAFGPDGD
+600 SAFAPGAD
-608 GDWQAAVAAERA
+608 GDWQAAIAAERA
-620 RLAKARAAAGRD
+620 RLASARAAAGRD
-632 RAMVGASADPQV
+632 RAMVGATADPRV
-644 LAVLVEWRRTLA
+644 LAELVAWRKVLA

-664 VIFHDTTLAAV
+664 VIFHDATLAAV
-675 AEAKPTDRAS
+675 AEARPAS
-685 LMTLPGL
+685 RDALMAVPGL
-692 GPIKVERYG
+692 GPLKVERYG
-701 DELLALVAG
+701 DELLALVARV
-710 ASA
+710 SA

>member
-1 MGKATRGFSRRVRV
+1 MA
-15 SPFLSHPAGT
+15 P
-25 VGPMGDADKL
+25 GDADRL
-35 LSDLNDRQREAVTG
+35 LSDLNARQREAVTT
-49 LTNPL
+49 LATPL

-66 VLTRRIAWLAREGV
+66 VLTRRIAWLAAEGV
-80 IEPRHVLA
+80 VDPRHALA
-88 LTFTR
+88 VTFTR

-98 LSDRLGSLGVRRAVT
+98 LSDRLGALGVRRTVT

-127 RWRDRGESV
+127 RWRDRGEAV

-169 WAKARLIV
+169 WAKARLV
-177 PESYEA
+177 EPVGYEA
-183 AATAAGRAT
+183 AVTGAGRPT
-192 PRPAGEIAS
+192 PRPAAEIAS
-201 LYDRYETEKSRRGV
+201 LYERYETEKARRGV

-222 WRLADALEDDAE
+222 WRLADALETDAE

-240 WRHRHLFVDEFQDVN
+240 WRHRHFFVDEFQDVN

-321 AHAVLPGGSRQKKP
+321 AHAVLPGGARRKKP

-340 PDGPVPTVA
+340 ADGPLPTVSA
-349 ADVSDREEAES
+349 YPSDRDEAAA
-360 VARSLQAAHQPGAPW
+360 VARALQSAHQPGAPW
-375 AGRAV
+375 AGTAV

-394 LRAAGVPYRVRGAAR
+394 LRAAGVPHRVRGAAR

-421 ELRRAAGAA
+421 ELRRAAAAA
-430 PGLPLNAHLAGL
+430 PGLPLVAHLADLVG
-442 LEWAEEAGGGDQA
+442 WAEESAPGEEA
-455 TRDRR
+455 ARDRR

-472 YIAATAFSGDTP
+472 YAGAEEGSATA
-484 APPGDDG
+484 A
-491 TASGFV
+491 GFV
-497 AYLVTVLAEEDPT
+497 AHLITVLAEEDPT
-510 RTDAVELLTFHK
+510 GSDTVELLTFHR
-522 AKGLEWPTVFVTG
+522 AKGLEWPVVFVTG

-568 GLHLSW
+568 ELHLSW
-574 AKRRTL
+574 AQRRTL
-580 GGREMTRQASPYLT
+580 GGREMGRQASPYLT

-600 AAFGPDGD
+600 AAFGPGGN

-620 RLAKARAAAGRD
+620 RLATARAAAGRE
-632 RAMVGASADPQV
+632 RAMVGASADPRV
-644 LAVLVEWRRTLA
+644 LAELMAWRKTLA

-664 VIFHDTTLAAV
+664 VIFHDATLAAL
-675 AEAKPTDRAS
+675 AEARPTDRDA
-685 LMTLPGL
+685 LMAVPGL
-692 GPIKVERYG
+692 GPVKVERYG
-701 DELLALVAG
+701 DELLALVARTP
-710 ASA
+710 A

>member
-1 MGKATRGFSRRVRV
+1 MAKATRGFSRLEVVRGIPV
-15 SPFLSHPAGT
+15 SVTGRRYRPL
-25 VGPMGDADKL
+25 MGDADKL
-35 LSDLNDRQREAVTG
+35 LSDLNDHQREAVTT

-66 VLTRRIAWLAREGV
+66 VLTRRIAWLSGQGV
-80 IEPRHVLA
+80 IDPRHVLA
-88 LTFTR
+88 VTFTR

-98 LSDRLGSLGVRRAVT
+98 LSDRLERLGVRRVLT
-113 SGTFHGLALAQLRR
+113 TGTFHGLALGQLRR
-127 RWRDRGESV
+127 RWRDRGEPV

-142 KSRILAPLLGGGP
+142 KSKILAPLLGGGP

-169 WAKARLIV
+169 WAKARLV
-177 PESYEA
+177 GPCGYEA
-183 AATAAGRAT
+183 AVTAVGRAT

-201 LYDRYETEKSRRGV
+201 LYDRYETEKARRGV

-222 WRLADALEDDAE
+222 WRLAEALESDAE

-260 LIRLWLGD
+260 LIRLWLGE

-293 VHFARHFPGAGVVR
+293 VHFSRHFPGAGVVR

-321 AHAVLPGGSRQKKP
+321 AHAVLPGGARRKKP

-349 ADVSDREEAES
+349 AYASDRDEAES
-360 VARSLQAAHQPGAPW
+360 IARALQAGHQPGAPW
-375 AGRAV
+375 AGTAV

-394 LRAAGVPYRVRGAAR
+394 LRSARIPYRVRGAAR
-409 FLDRPAVAAALE
+409 FLDRPAVAGALD
-421 ELRRAAGAA
+421 ELRRAAAVA
-430 PGLPLNAHLAGL
+430 PGLPLRAQLAGL
-442 LEWAEEAGGGDQA
+442 AEWAEEAGGGQEA
-455 TRDRR
+455 VRDRR
-460 EHVDALVRLGHD
+460 EHVDALVRLGHE
-472 YIAATAFSGDTP
+472 YLTTEEEAATA
-484 APPGDDG
+484 A
-491 TASGFV
+491 GFIT
-497 AYLVTVLAEEDPT
+497 YLLTVLAEEDPT
-510 RTDAVELLTFHK
+510 RADAVELLTFHK
-522 AKGLEWPTVFVTG
+522 AKGLEWPVVFVAG

-543 AYAETPAAL
+543 AYAETPATL

-558 LYVALTRAER
+558 LYVALTRAEQE
-568 GLHLSW
+568 LHLSW
-574 AKRRTL
+574 AQRRTL
-580 GGREMTRQASPYLT
+580 GGREMTRQPSPYLA

-600 AAFGPDGD
+600 AAFGPEGD

-632 RAMVGASADPQV
+632 RAMVGASADPLV
-644 LAVLVEWRRTLA
+644 LAELVAWRRTLA

-664 VIFHDTTLAAV
+664 VIFHDATLAAV
-675 AEAKPTDRAS
+675 AEARPTDRDA
-685 LMTLPGL
+685 LMAVPGL
-692 GPIKVERYG
+692 GPLKVERYG
-701 DELLALVAG
+701 DELLALVARS
-710 ASA
+710 SA

>member
-1 MGKATRGFSRRVRV
+1 
-15 SPFLSHPAGT
+15 
-25 VGPMGDADKL
+25 MGDADKL
-35 LSDLNDRQREAVTG
+35 LSDLNDRQREAVT
-49 LTNPL
+49 TPVAPL

-66 VLTRRIAWLAREGV
+66 VLTRRIAWQAAEG
-80 IEPRHVLA
+80 IIDPRHALA
-88 LTFTR
+88 VTFTR

-98 LSDRLGSLGVRRAVT
+98 LSDRLGTLGVRRVVT

-127 RWRDRGESV
+127 RWRDRSEAM

-142 KSRILAPLLGGGP
+142 KSKILAPLLGGGP
-155 SVGAE
+155 AVGAE

-177 PESYEA
+177 PDGYEA
-183 AATAAGRAT
+183 AVLAAGRAT

-201 LYDRYETEKSRRGV
+201 LYGRYETEKSRRGV

-222 WRLADALEDDAE
+222 WRLADALETDPE

-240 WRHRHLFVDEFQDVN
+240 WRYRHLFVDEFQDVN

-260 LIRLWLGD
+260 LIRLWLGE

-293 VHFARHFPGAGVVR
+293 VHFGRHFPGAGVVR

-321 AHAVLPGGSRQKKP
+321 AHAVLPGGARRKKP
-335 LRPTL
+335 LRPTV
-340 PDGPVPTVA
+340 PDGPVPTVTA
-349 ADVSDREEAES
+349 YASDRDEAAA
-360 VARSLQAAHQPGAPW
+360 VARALQAAHQPGAPW
-375 AGRAV
+375 SGTAV

-394 LRAAGVPYRVRGAAR
+394 LRAAGVPFRVRGAAR
-409 FLDRPAVAAALE
+409 FLDRPAVAAALD
-421 ELRRAAGAA
+421 ELRRAAAAA
-430 PGLPLNAHLAGL
+430 PGLPLVAHLAGL
-442 LEWAEEAGGGDQA
+442 VEWAEEETAGGEA
-455 TRDRR
+455 ARRERR
-460 EHVDALVRLGHD
+460 EHVDVLVRLGHD
-472 YIAATAFSGDTP
+472 YLAADAVSSGDTP
-484 APPGDDG
+484 EPPGQG
-491 TASGFV
+491 SAAGFV
-497 AYLVTVLAEEDPT
+497 AWLVTVLADDEPT
-510 RTDAVELLTFHK
+510 AADAVELLTFHK
-522 AKGLEWPTVFVTG
+522 AKGLEWPAVHVTG

-558 LYVALTRAER
+558 LYVALTRAQQE
-568 GLHLSW
+568 LHLSW
-574 AKRRTL
+574 AQRRTL
-580 GGREMTRQASPYLT
+580 GGREMARQASPYLT

-600 AAFGPDGD
+600 AVFGPGGD
-608 GDWQAAVAAERA
+608 GDWQSAVAAERA
-620 RLAKARAAAGRD
+620 RLAQARAAAGRE
-632 RAMVGASADPQV
+632 RAMVGASADPRV
-644 LAVLVEWRRTLA
+644 LAELVAWRKSLA

-664 VIFHDTTLAAV
+664 VIFHDATLAAV
-675 AEAKPTDRAS
+675 AEARPADRQA
-685 LMTLPGL
+685 LMALPGL
-692 GPIKVERYG
+692 GPLKVERYG
-701 DELLALVAG
+701 DDLLALVARS
-710 ASA
+710 SA

>member
-1 MGKATRGFSRRVRV
+1 MG
-15 SPFLSHPAGT
+15 H
-25 VGPMGDADKL
+25 ADKL
-35 LSDLNDRQREAVTG
+35 LSDLNDLQREAVTT
-49 LTNPL
+49 LTCPL

-66 VLTRRIAWLAREGV
+66 VLTRRIAWLASEGV
-80 IEPRHVLA
+80 IDPRHVLA
-88 LTFTR
+88 VTFTR

-98 LSDRLGSLGVRRAVT
+98 LSGRLGVLGVRRVVT

-127 RWRDRGESV
+127 RWRDRGEAV

-142 KSRILAPLLGGGP
+142 KSKILAPLLGGGP

-169 WAKARLIV
+169 WAKARLVV
-177 PESYEA
+177 PKGYEA
-183 AATAAGRAT
+183 AVTAAGRAT
-192 PRPAGEIAS
+192 PRRAGEIAS
-201 LYDRYETEKSRRGV
+201 LYERYETEKSRRGV

-222 WRLADALEDDAE
+222 WRLGDALDGDAE

-240 WRHRHLFVDEFQDVN
+240 WRYRHLFVDEFQDVN

-293 VHFARHFPGAGVVR
+293 VHFARHFPGAGIVR

-321 AHAVLPGGSRQKKP
+321 AHAVLPGGARQKKP

-340 PDGPVPTVA
+340 PDGPIPTVA
-349 ADVSDREEAES
+349 AYANDRDEAET
-360 VARSLQAAHQPGAPW
+360 VARALQAAHQPGAPW
-375 AGRAV
+375 AGTAV

-386 QSAPLEAA
+386 QSAPLETA
-394 LRAAGVPYRVRGAAR
+394 LRAARIPYRVRGAAR
-409 FLDRPAVAAALE
+409 FLDRPAVAAALG
-421 ELRRAAGAA
+421 ELRRAAAA
-430 PGLPLNAHLAGL
+430 TPGLPLNAHLASL
-442 LEWAEEAGGGDQA
+442 LEWAEEAGGGEEA

-460 EHVDALVRLGHD
+460 EHVDALVRLGHE
-472 YIAATAFSGDTP
+472 YLAIEAASSGDTP
-484 APPGDDG
+484 EPPAS
-491 TASGFV
+491 TATGFITH
-497 AYLVTVLAEEDPT
+497 LLTVLAEEDPT
-510 RTDAVELLTFHK
+510 GADAVELLTFHK
-522 AKGLEWPTVFVTG
+522 AKGLEWPVVFVTG

-568 GLHLSW
+568 ELHLSW
-574 AKRRTL
+574 AQRRTL
-580 GGREMTRQASPYLT
+580 GGREMSRQASPYLT

-600 AAFGPDGD
+600 AAFGPNGD

-620 RLAKARAAAGRD
+620 RLAQARAAAGRD
-632 RAMVGASADPQV
+632 RAMVGASADPRV
-644 LAVLVEWRRTLA
+644 LAELVAWRKTLA

-664 VIFHDTTLAAV
+664 VIFHDATLAAV
-675 AEAKPTDRAS
+675 AEAKPTDRTA

-692 GPIKVERYG
+692 GPLKVERYG
-701 DELLALVAG
+701 DELLALVAR
-710 ASA
+710 AIA

>member
-1 MGKATRGFSRRVRV
+1 
-15 SPFLSHPAGT
+15 
-25 VGPMGDADKL
+25 MGDADKL
-35 LSDLNDRQREAVTG
+35 LSDLNDRQREAVT
-49 LTNPL
+49 TPASPL

-66 VLTRRIAWLAREGV
+66 VLTRRIAWLAAEGT
-80 IEPRHVLA
+80 IDARHVLA

-98 LSDRLGSLGVRRAVT
+98 LSDRLGKLGVRRAVT

-127 RWRDRGESV
+127 RWLDRGESV

-177 PESYEA
+177 PDGYEA
-183 AATAAGRAT
+183 AVVAAGRAT

-201 LYDRYETEKSRRGV
+201 LYDRYETEKARRGV

-222 WRLADALEDDAE
+222 WRLADALESDAE

-288 DAGYL
+288 DAGFL
-293 VHFARHFPGAGVVR
+293 VHFGRHFPGAGLVR

-316 QVLAA
+316 QVLAV
-321 AHAVLPGGSRQKKP
+321 AHAVLPGGTRRKKP

-340 PDGPVPTVA
+340 PDGPLPTITA
-349 ADVSDREEAES
+349 HASDRDEAAA
-360 VARSLQAAHQPGAPW
+360 VARALQASHQPGAPW
-375 AGRAV
+375 AGTAV

-386 QSAPLEAA
+386 QSAPLETA

-409 FLDRPAVAAALE
+409 FLDRPAVAAALG
-421 ELRRAAGAA
+421 ELRRAAAAA
-430 PGLPLNAHLAGL
+430 PGLPLVAHLAGL
-442 LEWAEEAGGGDQA
+442 GEWAEEVGGGEEA
-455 TRDRR
+455 TRERR

-472 YIAATAFSGDTP
+472 YLDADLAYPGNTTRPTTADGSAA
-484 APPGDDG
+484 
-491 TASGFV
+491 GFV
-497 AYLVTVLAEEDPT
+497 AYLVTVLAEDAVLPGEGAGPPGT
-510 RTDAVELLTFHK
+510 RTDAVELLTFHR
-522 AKGLEWPTVFVTG
+522 AKGLEWPVVFVAG

-568 GLHLSW
+568 ELHLSW
-574 AKRRTL
+574 AQRRTL
-580 GGREMTRQASPYLT
+580 GGREMSRQASPYLT

-600 AAFGPDGD
+600 AAFGPEGD
-608 GDWQAAVAAERA
+608 GDWQSAIAAERA
-620 RLAKARAAAGRD
+620 RLASARAAAGRE
-632 RAMVGASADPQV
+632 RAMVGASADPRV
-644 LAVLVEWRRTLA
+644 LAELVAWRKTLA

-664 VIFHDTTLAAV
+664 VIFHDSTLAAV
-675 AEAKPTDRAS
+675 AEARPSDRDA
-685 LMTLPGL
+685 LMAVPGL
-692 GPIKVERYG
+692 GPLKVERYG
-701 DELLALVAG
+701 AELLALVARS
-710 ASA
+710 SA